1 MQNKKKQAF
10 KKINLYSLTKF
21 FKFSHVFM
29 ELKANS
35 FAQNFKSEN
44 LPTQKKNTFR
54 RSEAMI
60 KKIFNCLPTCGFG
73 CLVYILEPTKKLFYR
88 QHFK

>member
-1 MQNKKKQAF
+1 MFLWNLKPIPLL
-10 KKINLYSLTKF
+10 KILNQKIYLR
-21 FKFSHVFM
+21 
-29 ELKANS
+29 
-35 FAQNFKSEN
+35 
-44 LPTQKKNTFR
+44 KKNTFR